1 MTPDDMLR
9 QRAEALRLWGLL
21 DHWSEVAGEP
31 WVPTMLDWLEEAAR
45 RRSLESRLVKS
56 RLGTFK
62 AMADFDWLWPKRI
75 DREAIEELFKLEFM
89 AEAANVVLI
98 GPNGVG
104 KTMIAQNL
112 AHQALLAG
120 HGVRFTTAS
129 AMLAELGACEGT
141 ASLERALSR
150 YTRPALLVVDE
161 IGYLSYSDRAADLL
175 FEVVTRRYGKRPMI
189 LTTNR
194 PFGEWGQVF
203 PNATCVVTLVDRLVH
218 RAEVIAIAG
227 DSFRA
232 KESAERSAAKNKA
245 RKRTK
250 KAPDAEAGEGET
262 P

>member
-1 MTPDDMLR
+1 MTPSEMLR
-9 QRAEALRLWGLL
+9 SRADALRLWGLVE
-21 DHWSEVAGEP
+21 HWNEVAGEP

-56 RLGTFK
+56 RLGAFK
-62 AMADFDWLWPKRI
+62 SMADFDWGWPKRI
-75 DREAIEELFKLEFM
+75 DREAVEELFNLEFM

-120 HGVRFTTAS
+120 HGVRFTTAGL
-129 AMLAELGACEGT
+129 MLAELGACEGT
-141 ASLERALSR
+141 ASLERALGR
-150 YTRPALLVVDE
+150 YTRPGLLVVDE

-232 KESAERSAAKNKA
+232 KESAERSAAKSKA
-245 RKRTK
+245 RKKPKR
-250 KAPDAEAGEGET
+250 APDEPQEE
-262 P
+262 

>member
-1 MTPDDMLR
+1 MSDEMLR
-9 QRAEALRLWGLL
+9 KRVEALRLWGLL
-21 DHWSEVAGEP
+21 DHWSEVAGES
-31 WVPTMLDWLEEAAR
+31 WVPVMLDWLEETAR

-56 RLGTFK
+56 RLGSFK
-62 AMADFDWLWPKRI
+62 AMADYDWAWPKRI
-75 DREAIEELFKLEFM
+75 DREAVEELFKLEFI
-89 AEAANVVLI
+89 AEAANVVLV

-141 ASLERALSR
+141 ASLERALGR
-150 YTRPALLVVDE
+150 YTRPGLLVVDE
-161 IGYLSYSDRAADLL
+161 VGYLSYSNRAADLL

-194 PFGEWGQVF
+194 PFAEWGEVF

-218 RAEVIAIAG
+218 HAEVIAIAG
-227 DSFRA
+227 DSYRA
-232 KESAERSAAKNKA
+232 KESAERSAAKTRA
-245 RKRTK
+245 RRKPRRD
-250 KAPDAEAGEGET
+250 APD
-262 P
+262 